1 LECALC
7 AAEREFNLCKKT
19 PALERYRMMRKE
31 AEIMGSHADF
41 GEVVRIRRIKAS
53 PLTCRQLCRAPRI
66 TRPDGAKGVLCV
78 FVVAASH

>member
-1 LECALC
+1 MC

-41 GEVVRIRRIKAS
+41 GEVVRIR
-53 PLTCRQLCRAPRI
+53 
-66 TRPDGAKGVLCV
+66 
-78 FVVAASH
+78 